1 MALALFMP
9 SKLSLI
15 LSMVVVAVVA
25 PPLPSSSSS
34 PSPTA
39 ASPQPLLRLRQHSPS
54 PPLPSSRSR
63 CSSSPPAYA
72 ERSKPAGDVT
82 SGGGT
87 LLPRHAQPGEPV
99 REAVTVEMA
108 PETVVQAALSRKQ
121 SANSSPHSGSAQESV
136 SPSILSKASPGREG
150 EGRKEERGRC
160 LQRERG
166 KRACSSENKKEK
178 ERERV

>member
-9 SKLSLI
+9 SKLSLT
-15 LSMVVVAVVA
+15 LSMVVVTVVA
-25 PPLPSSSSS
+25 PPLPSSS
-34 PSPTA
+34 PSPA
-39 ASPQPLLRLRQHSPS
+39 VASPQPPLRLCQHSPS

-72 ERSKPAGDVT
+72 ERSKPTGDVT

-108 PETVVQAALSRKQ
+108 PETAAQAALSRKK
-121 SANSSPHSGSAQESV
+121 STNSSPHSGSAQKSV

-150 EGRKEERGRC
+150 KGRGGKRKEADVYREREERG
-160 LQRERG
+160 
-166 KRACSSENKKEK
+166 
-178 ERERV
+178 V

>member
-9 SKLSLI
+9 SKLSLT
-15 LSMVVVAVVA
+15 LSMVVVAVVT
-25 PPLPSSSSS
+25 PPLPSSS
-34 PSPTA
+34 PSPAA
-39 ASPQPLLRLRQHSPS
+39 ASPQPPLRLRQHSSS

-63 CSSSPPAYA
+63 CSLSPPAYA

-87 LLPRHAQPGEPV
+87 LLPRHAQLGESV

-108 PETVVQAALSRKQ
+108 PETAAQAALSRKQ
-121 SANSSPHSGSAQESV
+121 SANSLPHSGSAQESV

-150 EGRKEERGRC
+150 ERRKEERKR
-160 LQRERG
+160 QMFTEREERG
-166 KRACSSENKKEK
+166 
-178 ERERV
+178 V